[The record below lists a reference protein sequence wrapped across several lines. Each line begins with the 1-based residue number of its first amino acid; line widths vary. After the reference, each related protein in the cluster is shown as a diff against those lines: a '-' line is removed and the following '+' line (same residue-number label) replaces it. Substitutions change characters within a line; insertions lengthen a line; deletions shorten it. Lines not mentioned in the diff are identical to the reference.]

1 MDKILD
7 KIKRGTNE
15 IISLEEL
22 KKKLSSGKPLRIKLG
37 VDPTAPDLHL
47 GHTVLLNKLKT
58 FQDLGHQ
65 IVFLIGD
72 FTARIG
78 DPSGRSDTRK
88 MMSEEDI
95 LKNSQTY
102 QEQVFKI
109 LDKSK
114 TEVVFNSKWL
124 FPLGIEGILKLAAKY
139 TVSQMLER
147 DDFHKR
153 YESESPISIVEF
165 LYPLLQ
171 GYDSVAINAD
181 VELGGNDQ
189 KFNLL
194 VGRELQRDH
203 GQEPQIV
210 ITMPLLEGTD
220 GVKKMS
226 KSYGNYIA
234 LNDTPKDMFG
244 KIMSIS
250 DELMYKYYE
259 LLTQRGD
266 LTEIKAMHPREAK
279 ASLAEEL
286 CARYHCGET
295 AKAARTEFDSLFAK
309 KEMPEDMETYVCSYK
324 EIKLADLLVG
334 SGLVESKKEAKR
346 LIEQGGIK
354 LNGEKMDQDKLL
366 TIEKECVL
374 QAGKRKFK
382 KIHYDFLTDVLVFN
396 INDSK
401 VICKVSQEALEDIAK
416 SSDGSEQE
424 ARRIFSEYEV
434 LIRQKAEEKYKQ
446 GKIEKDGTILL
457 VTNDF
462 TNR

>member
-1 MDKILD
+1 MDKMIE

-15 IISLEEL
+15 IISAEEL
-22 KKKLSSGKPLRIKLG
+22 KKKLSTGKPLRIKLG

-47 GHTVLLNKLKT
+47 GHTVLLNKLRT
-58 FQDLGHQ
+58 FQELGHQ

-78 DPSGRSDTRK
+78 DPSGRSETRK
-88 MMSEEDI
+88 MMTEPEI
-95 LKNSQTY
+95 LKNAETY

-124 FPLGIEGILKLAAKY
+124 FPLGIEGLLKLAGKY

-153 YESESPISIVEF
+153 YEAESPISIVEF
-165 LYPLLQ
+165 LYPLMQ
-171 GYDSVAINAD
+171 GYDSVAIKAD

-194 VGRELQRDH
+194 VGRELQRDF
-203 GQEPQIV
+203 GQEPQVV

-250 DELMYKYYE
+250 DDLMIKYYE
-259 LLTQRGD
+259 LLTQCD
-266 LTEIKAMHPREAK
+266 LKEVKQMHPREAK
-279 ASLAEEL
+279 ANLAEKLTAQYHGAEAGKT
-286 CARYHCGET
+286 AR
-295 AKAARTEFDSLFAK
+295 AQFDSVFGK
-309 KEMPEDMETYVCSYK
+309 KEMPEDMETYVCSLK
-324 EIKLADLLVG
+324 EIKLVDLLVS
-334 SGLVESKKEAKR
+334 SGLVDGKNEARR
-346 LIEQGGIK
+346 LIEQGGVK
-354 LNGEKMDQDKLL
+354 LNGEKLTQDKIM
-366 TIEKECVL
+366 TIQKECIL

-382 KIHYDFLTDVLVFN
+382 KIQST
-396 INDSK
+396 
-401 VICKVSQEALEDIAK
+401 
-416 SSDGSEQE
+416 
-424 ARRIFSEYEV
+424 
-434 LIRQKAEEKYKQ
+434 
-446 GKIEKDGTILL
+446 
-457 VTNDF
+457 
-462 TNR
+462 

>member
-1 MDKILD
+1 MEKQIE
-7 KIKRGTNE
+7 KIKRGVNE
-15 IISLEEL
+15 IISTEEL
-22 KKKLSSGKPLRIKLG
+22 KKKLAAGKPLRIKLG

-78 DPSGRSDTRK
+78 DPSGRSETRK
-88 MMSEEDI
+88 MMSSEDI
-95 LKNSQTY
+95 LKNANTY

-124 FPLGIEGILKLAAKY
+124 DPLGIEGILKLAAKY

-171 GYDSVAINAD
+171 GYDSVAIKAD

-194 VGRELQRDH
+194 VGRELQRDY
-203 GQEPQIV
+203 GQEPQVV
-210 ITMPLLEGTD
+210 ITMPLLQGTD

-234 LNDTPKDMFG
+234 LNDTPADMFG

-259 LLTQRGD
+259 LLTQRD
-266 LTEIKAMHPREAK
+266 LTEVKQMHPREAK
-279 ASLAEEL
+279 ASLGEEL
-286 CARYHCGET
+286 TARYHGADA
-295 AKAARTEFDSLFAK
+295 AKGARTGFDNMFAK
-309 KEMPEDMETYVCSYK
+309 KEMPDEMETYVCSLK

-354 LNGEKMDQDKLL
+354 FNGEKLTQDQML
-366 TIEKECVL
+366 TIQKECVL

-382 KIHYDFLTDVLVFN
+382 KITL
-396 INDSK
+396 
-401 VICKVSQEALEDIAK
+401 
-416 SSDGSEQE
+416 
-424 ARRIFSEYEV
+424 
-434 LIRQKAEEKYKQ
+434 
-446 GKIEKDGTILL
+446 
-457 VTNDF
+457 
-462 TNR
+462 